1 MSGYTELFGG
11 SSVQPTDVAY
21 RAVAL
26 SASVELNW
34 PALAT
39 DDNFLARIMDVTP
52 SDVLLS
58 ISVPDARDASPGFD
72 VIWRN
77 LGAQTFSVLDAA
89 GNSLV
94 SVASGEIK
102 YLYLTSNS
110 TAAGTWRT
118 FTFGTG
124 TSSADASALAGPG
137 LRALGPF
144 LGAASITSEVAGAYV
159 IDAQDRGSFFV
170 WTGGTGTLT
179 LPDLADTYGD
189 WFCGVRNQGSG
200 TVTLSGDANINGASS
215 LAMSVGDSL
224 VLHPG
229 PSQWYTE
236 GLGRSASFN
245 FTQLIKSVTGGTTT
259 LTLSE
264 AANVVQQY
272 TGALLSNQIV
282 VLPSVVQVYY
292 VRNETSGAYSLTLK
306 TAGVGSV
313 VVIPQ
318 SQNAIIFC
326 DGLNV
331 VNCATTVSGISSLT
345 LGLGSVSVPS
355 LSFGVANTGF
365 YSPATY
371 QLAMT
376 LNGTRVVSA
385 TASLFKVELPSEFTS
400 TLLVS
405 GATTFSAAVT
415 ISSALVLPNGSTAT
429 TQPLVDNS
437 TKVATTSY
445 VDQSLLLKANLASPA
460 LTGTPTAPTA
470 VTGTATTQIATTAFV
485 AATAFTSN
493 LPGQTGNAGKFLQ
506 TDGSTAAWV
515 LSGVMPDFILFSNG
529 VI

>member
-1 MSGYTELFGG
+1 MSGYTSVFGG
-11 SSVQPTDVAY
+11 STVQPAEVAY

-26 SASVELNW
+26 STSVELDW

-72 VIWRN
+72 VVWRN
-77 LGAQTFSVLDAA
+77 LGATSFTVLDAA
-89 GNSLV
+89 GNTLLT
-94 SVASGEIK
+94 VASGEIK
-102 YLYLTSNS
+102 YLYLTGNS

-137 LRALGPF
+137 LRALGAT
-144 LGAASITSEVAGAYV
+144 LSAASITSEIAGAYTV
-159 IDAQDRGSFFV
+159 LPEDRGSFFV
-170 WTGGTGTLT
+170 WVGGTGTVT

-189 WFCGVRNQGSG
+189 WFCGFRNQGSG
-200 TVTLSGDANINGASS
+200 TLTLSGSANINGASS
-215 LAMSVGDSL
+215 LDLSVGDSL
-224 VLHPG
+224 VIHPG
-229 PSQWYTE
+229 SSQWYTE

-245 FTQLIKSVTGGTTT
+245 FTQLVKSVTGGTTT

-264 AANVVQQY
+264 AANVVQKY
-272 TGALLSNQIV
+272 TGTLLSNQIV
-282 VLPSVVQVYY
+282 VVPSVVQVYY
-292 VRNETSGAYSLTLK
+292 VRNETSGAYSFTVK
-306 TAGVGSV
+306 TAGVGTTIT
-313 VVIPQ
+313 IPQ
-318 SQNAIIFC
+318 SQNAILFC

-345 LGLGSVSVPS
+345 LSLGSVGAPS
-355 LSFGVANTGF
+355 LSFGAANTGF

-371 QLAMT
+371 QLAMS
-376 LNGTRVVSA
+376 LNGTRVVLA
-385 TASLFKVELPSEFTS
+385 TSSLFKVELPVELTS
-400 TLLVS
+400 TLSVA
-405 GATTFSAAVT
+405 GAATFSSSVSLASAV
-415 ISSALVLPNGSTAT
+415 VLPNGSTAT
-429 TQPLVDNS
+429 TQSLVDNS
-437 TKVATTSY
+437 SKIATTAY
-445 VDQSLLLKANLASPA
+445 VDQSLLLKANLNSPA

-485 AATAFTSN
+485 SATAFSSA
-493 LPGQTGNAGKFLQ
+493 LPGQSGNAGKFLQ

-515 LSGVMPDFILFSNG
+515 LSGVMPDFVLFSQG